1 MVDEQDS
8 STTINQQNLTL
19 LNLEKLKEH
28 FLQCQSLLAKQ
39 DYEETYNTIVL
50 LQGTL
55 DLLFKDEEFKQTIF
69 TLQDSLS
76 KELQALLISVNKFL
90 NEDVKDL
97 TLNLNT
103 IKSELASMK
112 TANKMKKAYG
122 G

>member
-28 FLQCQSLLAKQ
+28 FLQCQSLLSKQ
-39 DYEETYNTIVL
+39 DYEEAYNTLVL

-55 DLLFKDEEFKQTIF
+55 DLLFKDEEFKKTIF

-76 KELQALLISVNKFL
+76 KEHQALLISVDKFL

-97 TLNLNT
+97 TLNFNV